1 MVDIADLKIFAAV
14 ADCGSFSR
22 AGDAMGMSQ
31 SAVSQR
37 VAQLEKHYGIS
48 LFDRSDRKHIRL
60 TPKGEVLLAHARE
73 MLSESDRLD
82 FIFDH
87 YDEIIE
93 LESLKIAFDSS
104 VVSAWASPLLSALF
118 SIHPMLQVF
127 TCTQIGGVEA
137 DVYWGQ
143 NSVEFS
149 DSFRAHPLS
158 LWLKKFFE
166 KNQKK
171 FAE

>member
-1 MVDIADLKIFAAV
+1 MVDIGNLKIFAAV
-14 ADCGSFSR
+14 ADCGGFSK
-22 AGDAMGMSQ
+22 AGEALGVSQ
-31 SAVSQR
+31 SAVSQSI
-37 VAQLEKHYGIS
+37 AQLEKHYGIS

-93 LESLKIAFDSS
+93 FESLKIAFDPS
-104 VVSAWASPLLSALF
+104 VVSTWASPLLSALF
-118 SIHPMLQVF
+118 SINPMLQAF

-137 DVYWGQ
+137 DVYLGTD
-143 NSVEFS
+143 SIEFS
-149 DSFRAHPLS
+149 ESFRDHPLA
-158 LWLKKFFE
+158 LWMKKFFE
-166 KNQKK
+166 KN
-171 FAE
+171 